1 VFKIKKEK
9 TCCFTGHR
17 QISQSEVNNI
27 KEKLKQTILGLYGLG
42 VVYFG
47 SGGALGFDTLAAQCV
62 LELKQIYPRLKL
74 IMVLPCKEQAY
85 RWSNNDKAV
94 YSIILRHADKTTYT
108 SEHYSQ
114 YCMHVRNRHL
124 VDSSYY
130 CICYLNK
137 STGGTAYTV
146 SYAINKGLKII
157 NLVNSDFDEIH
168 NNKPR
173 KSN

>member
-1 VFKIKKEK
+1 MKKEQ

-17 QISQSEVNNI
+17 QIPKSEVGNL
-27 KEKLKQTILGLYGLG
+27 KEKLKQAILRLCVEG

-47 SGGALGFDTLAAQCV
+47 SGGALGFDMLAAQCV
-62 LELKQIYPRLKL
+62 LELKQIYPQLKL

-85 RWSNNDKAV
+85 RWSNEDK
-94 YSIILRHADKTTYT
+94 SIYAMILHLADKVTYT
-108 SEHYSQ
+108 SEHYTR

-124 VDSSYY
+124 VDNSNY

-137 STGGTAYTV
+137 SDGGTAYTV

-157 NLVNSDFDEIH
+157 NLSNEDFEEIH
-168 NNKPR
+168 NKSR
-173 KSN
+173 KLN